1 MKKNIIHF
9 PKFREIEKLCT
20 VNKIDFTLL
29 SNEQREMIYE
39 TILNIRRKKG
49 AFNQSHF
56 KAILKFLE
64 FDWLPQ
70 DIPIL
75 LP

>member
-1 MKKNIIHF
+1 
-9 PKFREIEKLCT
+9 
-20 VNKIDFTLL
+20 
-29 SNEQREMIYE
+29 MIYE

-64 FDWLPQ
+64 FEWLPQ